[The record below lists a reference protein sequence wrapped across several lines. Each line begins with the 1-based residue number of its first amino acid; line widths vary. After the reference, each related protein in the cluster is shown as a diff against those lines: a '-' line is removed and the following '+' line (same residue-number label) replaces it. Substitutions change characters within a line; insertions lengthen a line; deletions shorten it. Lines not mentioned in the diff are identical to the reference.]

1 MDAGTMENS
10 MEFPLKI
17 KNRTMIFS
25 SNSTPSYLNED
36 KKNKKK
42 KKRKKKFE
50 KKTCTPVLITSLVT
64 IAQIQQKLWYTSI
77 HK

>member
-36 KKNKKK
+36 KKKSKKK
-42 KKRKKKFE
+42 KKKKLKKKHA
-50 KKTCTPVLITSLVT
+50 PL
-64 IAQIQQKLWYTSI
+64 Y
-77 HK
+77 

>member
-1 MDAGTMENS
+1 MENS

-36 KKNKKK
+36 KKSK
-42 KKRKKKFE
+42 KKRKEKRNLKKNMHP
-50 KKTCTPVLITSLVT
+50 CTNYIISYNSPDTAETLVHINT
-64 IAQIQQKLWYTSI
+64 
-77 HK
+77 

>member
-36 KKNKKK
+36 KKKSKKK
-42 KKRKKKFE
+42 KKKKLK

-64 IAQIQQKLWYTSI
+64 IAQI
-77 HK
+77 